1 MSNRRTTAVAHPFEE
16 GGKPARAATRRKP
29 SDGFQRQRLSKHV
42 YETILTEIVRG
53 VFAEGDRLPT
63 ESALAERF
71 SVSRPV
77 VREALAQLRDDGLI
91 QVRRGSGSYVKQQPN
106 SAVLQFAPL
115 GSIADIQRCFEF
127 RAAIEPAAA
136 ALAASRRSEAELET
150 LKAAL
155 DALDAAVKSGDLGTE
170 ADFAFHRAVAE
181 ASGNPF
187 FETTLLSLED
197 ATASAISVNRNLSL
211 LAPHERL
218 SLVQKEHE
226 RVFEEIEARNAKG
239 AEDAMRAHI
248 EGARQRVFEGE
259 RVVKK

>member
-1 MSNRRTTAVAHPFEE
+1 MNNRRSIAVARNDDVARPAKAVGVQKPSNRLHSE
-16 GGKPARAATRRKP
+16 
-29 SDGFQRQRLSKHV
+29 RLSKHV

-91 QVRRGSGSYVKQQPN
+91 QVRRGSGSYVLQQPS
-106 SAVLQFAPL
+106 SAMLQFAPL

-136 ALAASRRSEAELET
+136 ALAANRRSDAELAA

-155 DALDAAVKSGDLGTE
+155 EALDAAVNAGDLGTE

-187 FETTLLSLED
+187 FETTLSSLEE

-211 LAPHERL
+211 LSPHERL
-218 SLVQKEHE
+218 LLVQKEHE
-226 RVFEEIEARNAKG
+226 QVFEEIRTRNAKG

-248 EGARQRVFEGE
+248 EGARRRVFEGE
-259 RVVKK
+259 RVVKR